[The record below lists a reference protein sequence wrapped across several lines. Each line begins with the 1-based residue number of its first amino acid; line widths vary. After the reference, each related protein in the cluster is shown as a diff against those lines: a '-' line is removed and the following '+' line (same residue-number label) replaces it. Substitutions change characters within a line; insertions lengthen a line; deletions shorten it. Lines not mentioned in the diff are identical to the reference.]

1 MSTATKTKKTVGG
14 KSATATKKVTKSKAE
29 AKPKA
34 PESTGDM
41 FFEIGRTDFTN
52 AVNLVSIALP
62 SKEFNDAKSGIMLE
76 AKYEGDTPMLYLTA
90 NALDVFIRH
99 GVRLNDDIEEGFV
112 VPNGSFLTRLVKNLK
127 AMKNPLEFYYQ
138 HSDGGEELQITCG
151 SDYTAPNIQ
160 HYDPVGFVNP
170 LSKAEIQKFP
180 VISIPANVIKT
191 ALDKVAFACSKD
203 VAIINLTAVLIEQ
216 GDDGMTIIGTD
227 GKRFSYLY
235 YKAKTRAPKSVMIGV
250 KYLQTLKEVINALEI
265 KDTAT
270 LDLYM
275 SDDKLYMVT
284 GNTTV
289 GIQIYGGIHPIQ
301 EEGGYEQFVIPEAKC
316 AVEVKLDREKFMS
329 KLNLAI
335 AHNNSSRD
343 VLRMRLKGDKGIIK
357 NTEGNSN
364 IFETDFD
371 MVMTAKSKLTKPIV
385 FDFSPDLLIDGIN
398 AIGEKEFRFFI
409 VELDDNGKTYG
420 AGNMVLLRPAAKK
433 DYEYIHVFS
442 LN

>member
-1 MSTATKTKKTVGG
+1 MSTKAKSTKTV
-14 KSATATKKVTKSKAE
+14 SK
-29 AKPKA
+29 KA
-34 PESTGDM
+34 PTSKTAAVKKAAPKKPEPTGDM
-41 FFEIGRTDFTN
+41 YFEIGRTDFTN

-90 NALDVFIRH
+90 NSLDVFIRH

-112 VPNGSFLTRLVKNLK
+112 VPNGAFMTRLVRNLK

-138 HSDGGEELQITCG
+138 HDGDSGEEFQITCG
-151 SDYTAPNIQ
+151 DEYTGSNIQ

-170 LSKAEIQKFP
+170 LSKEEIKKFP

-191 ALDKVAFACSKD
+191 TLDKVAFACSKD

-216 GDDGMTIIGTD
+216 KDDGMTIIGTD

-235 YKAKTRAPKSVMIGV
+235 FKAKTRAPKSVMIGV
-250 KYLQTLKEVINALEI
+250 RYLHTLKDVITALDI
-265 KDTAT
+265 KDTQM

-289 GIQIYGGIHPIQ
+289 GIQIYGGTHPVQ
-301 EEGGYEQFVIPEAKC
+301 DEGGYEQFVIPESDC

-329 KLNLAI
+329 ALSLAI

-343 VLRMRLKGDKGIIK
+343 VIRMRLKGDSGTLENVEGSSNEFSKG
-357 NTEGNSN
+357 
-364 IFETDFD
+364 FD
-371 MVMTAKSKLTKPIV
+371 ASVKSGQKLSKPIV
-385 FDFSPDLLIDGIN
+385 FDFSPDLLVDGVN
-398 AIGEKEFRFFI
+398 AIGDKEFRLFI
-409 VELDDNGKTYG
+409 TELEDNGKTYG
-420 AGNMVLLRPAAKK
+420 AGNMILLRPAAKK